1 MAKSTQR
8 PVGRPRSE
16 DVRDRV
22 IGAADELLAETG
34 YLGMTM
40 DEIAVRAKVS
50 KKTLYRWWPH
60 KAAVTAEVLV
70 ARADVRAVPDL
81 GDTRAELLVVF
92 DHIDE
97 FTRARDTFTRLCLT
111 EAAVDESG
119 VLRSF
124 LDVVLRRRDQV
135 RAVMQ
140 RGIARG
146 DLPADIDAD
155 ALLDLWNGFFVY
167 RRSFR
172 PAPVHDDT
180 VRQLVDLALAGQVPR
195 LPAEGRNGG
204 HPAG

>member
-22 IGAADELLAETG
+22 VGAAEELLAESG

-70 ARADVRAVPDL
+70 ARAEVRTIPDL
-81 GDTRAELLVVF
+81 GDTRAELLVLF
-92 DHIDE
+92 GYIDE
-97 FTRARDTFTRLCLT
+97 LTRARDTFTRLCLV
-111 EAAVDESG
+111 EAAAEEAG
-119 VLRSF
+119 VMQSF
-124 LDVVLRRRDQV
+124 LDVVQRRRDQA
-135 RAVMQ
+135 RAVVQ
-140 RGIARG
+140 RGIARR

-155 ALLDLWNGFFVY
+155 ALLDLWNGYFVY

-172 PAPVHDDT
+172 PAPVHQDT

-195 LPAEGRNGG
+195 LPDESRD
-204 HPAG
+204 PRAGDA